1 MSLYSN
7 FNDLESAISVF
18 NSVLEPSTLTWNLIM
33 KSHVNFGLSNEALL
47 LYKKMRE
54 LGVEHDTFT
63 LPIINRAVLSLKS
76 RVVLGQM
83 VHSASIKLGFG
94 FDLYFCNTMIEVYA
108 KYGRVWYARKVF
120 DEMLHRDLVSWTSM
134 ISGDVFEGNVS
145 AAFELFNKM
154 RLELEPNSVTLIVM
168 LQGCYAFDV
177 LIEGRQLHCY
187 IIKNGLLVDGFAK
200 IGNLV
205 EGEKLHSFSIK
216 SGLCDVILLASL
228 MDFYA
233 KCGKLRN
240 SVQLFES
247 IPCRS
252 SITWNAMMSGYI
264 QNGYFDDAI
273 NLFRQMKSAGVQ
285 LPAEILG
292 SLVDAC
298 SHLGALQLGK
308 EIHGYLIRSLFYT
321 PEEENIQLGTSVLNM
336 YIRCGSISLARVCF
350 DRMSAKD
357 KVTWTSMI
365 EGYGIHGLAI
375 EALQLFSQMMVER
388 IIPNRVTFL
397 GLLSACGH
405 SGLIREGCDLFF
417 SMKCILGIEP
427 DLDHYT
433 CMVDLLGRSGKL
445 KEALAMIVRMVVVA
459 DSRIWGA
466 LLASCR
472 VHGDRKI
479 GEFAAQRLLEVEP
492 DNVGYHTVL
501 SNIQACVGKW
511 DVVEEVRKIMHEKE
525 LRKTPGW
532 SYIEEKGKS
541 YCFVSGDRS
550 HEQNEEIYEILGHL
564 NVFTFTNKIAFAYSK
579 TPLLIPESGMNVCL
593 LKFNEYIPCHD
604 VLYVK
609 SILPSLDLSRREDNV
624 NHTHLAEVKG
634 GQNWVHEKDQ
644 LWWFPGGGTHFKHGA
659 PEYIQRLG
667 NMTTNETGDLHS
679 AGVFQVLDVG
689 CRVASFS
696 AYLLPLDMQT
706 MSFAPKDG
714 HENQIQFALERGIGV
729 MISAIA
735 TKQLPYPSSSFEMVH
750 CSRCRVDW
758 HENDAIFWQNQV
770 SNYWKL
776 MDVGEMD
783 IRNIMDMNAFLG
795 GFAVALNTLPVW
807 VMNMVPVNM
816 NNTLSALYDRG
827 LLGAFH
833 DWCEPFS
840 TYLRTYICACQ

>member
-120 DEMLHRDLVSWTSM
+120 DEMLQRDLVSWTSM

-187 IIKNGLLVDGFAK
+187 IIKNGLLVDGSVQNSILRMYSKLGCVKEVETFFIEIDKRDVISWNTLISFYSLRGDVEQLAERCNKMYSEVALSRETLTLLISGFAK

-321 PEEENIQLGTSVLNM
+321 HEEENIQLGTSVLNM

-564 NVFTFTNKIAFAYSK
+564 
-579 TPLLIPESGMNVCL
+579 
-593 LKFNEYIPCHD
+593 
-604 VLYVK
+604 
-609 SILPSLDLSRREDNV
+609 SRKVQE
-624 NHTHLAEVKG
+624 
-634 GQNWVHEKDQ
+634 
-644 LWWFPGGGTHFKHGA
+644 F
-659 PEYIQRLG
+659 
-667 NMTTNETGDLHS
+667 
-679 AGVFQVLDVG
+679 
-689 CRVASFS
+689 
-696 AYLLPLDMQT
+696 
-706 MSFAPKDG
+706 
-714 HENQIQFALERGIGV
+714 
-729 MISAIA
+729 
-735 TKQLPYPSSSFEMVH
+735 
-750 CSRCRVDW
+750 
-758 HENDAIFWQNQV
+758 
-770 SNYWKL
+770 
-776 MDVGEMD
+776 
-783 IRNIMDMNAFLG
+783 
-795 GFAVALNTLPVW
+795 
-807 VMNMVPVNM
+807 
-816 NNTLSALYDRG
+816 
-827 LLGAFH
+827 
-833 DWCEPFS
+833 
-840 TYLRTYICACQ
+840 